1 MADKVR
7 RPMQK
12 SSYPFTSSAAA
23 NALLAKDGTALL
35 IGMCL
40 DQQIRTEKA
49 MSGPYELRKRLG
61 TIDAAKIARTP
72 VARLDRVF
80 RERPALHRFPGSMAK
95 RVKALCEVIAK
106 EYRGKGSR
114 VWSDAKSSDEIYERL
129 LALPGFG
136 KDKASAGVYMLAKF
150 GGVKLAGWR
159 AYRCDAAMPWVIRT
173 TRTGTKIRE

>member
-7 RPMQK
+7 RAMAK
-12 SSYPFTSSAAA
+12 SSYPFTSNETA

-61 TIDAAKIARTP
+61 TLDAAKIARTP
-72 VARLDRVF
+72 LARLDRVF
-80 RERPALHRFPGSMAK
+80 RKRPALHRFPATMAK
-95 RVKALCEVIAK
+95 RVKALCEVIAA
-106 EYRGKGSR
+106 EYGGKGSR
-114 VWSDAKSSDEIYERL
+114 VWSTAKSSDEIYERL
-129 LALPGFG
+129 LQLPGFG

-150 GGVKLAGWR
+150 GGVKLPGWR
-159 AYRCDAAMPWVIRT
+159 SYRCDAAMPWVIKDGKRT
-173 TRTGTKIRE
+173 

>member
-7 RPMQK
+7 RPMAK
-12 SSYPFTSSAAA
+12 SSYPFTSNEAA

-49 MSGPYELRKRLG
+49 MSGPYDLRKRLG
-61 TIDAAKIARTP
+61 TLDAGKIARTP
-72 VARLDRVF
+72 LPRLDRVF

-106 EYRGKGSR
+106 EYGGKGAR
-114 VWSDAKSSDEIYERL
+114 VWSTAKSSDEIHERL

-150 GGVKLAGWR
+150 GGIKLAGWR
-159 AYRCDAAMPWVIRT
+159 TYRCDAAMPWVIKNGKRT
-173 TRTGTKIRE
+173 

>member
-1 MADKVR
+1 MT
-7 RPMQK
+7 K
-12 SSYPFTSSAAA
+12 SSYPFTSNAAA

-49 MSGPYELRKRLG
+49 MGGPYELRKRLG

-72 VARLDRVF
+72 LSRVDRVF

-95 RVKALCEVIAK
+95 RVKALCEVITR
-106 EYRGKGSR
+106 EYGGRGSQ
-114 VWSDAKSSDEIYERL
+114 VWSTAKSADEVFERL
-129 LALPGFG
+129 LELPGFG

-150 GGVKLAGWR
+150 GGVKLPGSR
-159 AYRCDAAMPWVIRT
+159 AYRCDAAMPWVIKDGKRT
-173 TRTGTKIRE
+173 